1 MRKQQKNTE
10 NRKRK
15 QNTKK
20 KVYHDGNYS
29 SRRWILLLF
38 TLPPHQIDVL
48 RSYLFYYMNS
58 PSLHEV
64 GRPKLSDLR
73 KYKSLR
79 GSNDARQQNEPTILC
94 SLYCV
99 LNSLVYCALLLLRS
113 SFCFDTHYICGTGTC
128 FYTLA
133 FLRSD
138 TTGAGIL
145 IVLSGPYIRFQSLLG
160 KNRSFACL
168 SQPASKI
175 IQD

>member
-1 MRKQQKNTE
+1 VRKQQKNTE

-48 RSYLFYYMNS
+48 RSFLFYYMNS
-58 PSLHEV
+58 PSFHEV

-73 KYKSLR
+73 KYKSTR
-79 GSNDARQQNEPTILC
+79 GSNDARQRNEPTIFC

-99 LNSLVYCALLLLRS
+99 LTPWFTVRCFFCARLLL
-113 SFCFDTHYICGTGTC
+113 
-128 FYTLA
+128 
-133 FLRSD
+133 
-138 TTGAGIL
+138 
-145 IVLSGPYIRFQSLLG
+145 
-160 KNRSFACL
+160 
-168 SQPASKI
+168 
-175 IQD
+175 